1 METQLTY
8 WQDRLGGELP
18 VLELPWD
25 RPRPAVPTYQ
35 GAQQPLTL
43 SPELSAALKTL
54 SARSN
59 VTLFTLLLT
68 AFKVLLHRYSQQV
81 DIVVGSDIANRD
93 RLETEGLIGLLVN
106 TLVLRS
112 DLSGNPRFC
121 DLLAQVRETV
131 LGALAHQDLPFERA
145 GGSAQPRSPP
155 EPDDAPVSGQAGFA
169 TGPSATPGA
178 GRHPTLERYPLA
190 DQSAKYELRF
200 KPAGCRAGH
209 FRPGGS
215 YSIDLFD
222 ASTIARLVE
231 HFQVHADGALSPT
244 RPAAWLRLPL
254 ISDAVNA
261 TPLLNTW
268 NQTQS
273 PFPDDHL
280 ASTNCFEAQAQRTP
294 PMPLP

>member
-1 METQLTY
+1 MLTTHHIISDRWSVMVFLREMTVLYDAFLGGQSSPLPPLPIQYGDWAAWQRQQLQGERLETQLTY

-93 RLETEGLIGLLVN
+93 RLRNRGTDRAAGEHPGTAQRPLGQPPLLRPAGTGSRDGAGSPGPPGLA
-106 TLVLRS
+106 LR
-112 DLSGNPRFC
+112 
-121 DLLAQVRETV
+121 E
-131 LGALAHQDLPFERA
+131 A

-178 GRHPTLERYPLA
+178 GRHHP
-190 DQSAKYELRF
+190 
-200 KPAGCRAGH
+200 
-209 FRPGGS
+209 
-215 YSIDLFD
+215 
-222 ASTIARLVE
+222 
-231 HFQVHADGALSPT
+231 GALPPG
-244 RPAAWLRLPL
+244 RPERQ
-254 ISDAVNA
+254 I
-261 TPLLNTW
+261 
-268 NQTQS
+268 
-273 PFPDDHL
+273 
-280 ASTNCFEAQAQRTP
+280 
-294 PMPLP
+294 